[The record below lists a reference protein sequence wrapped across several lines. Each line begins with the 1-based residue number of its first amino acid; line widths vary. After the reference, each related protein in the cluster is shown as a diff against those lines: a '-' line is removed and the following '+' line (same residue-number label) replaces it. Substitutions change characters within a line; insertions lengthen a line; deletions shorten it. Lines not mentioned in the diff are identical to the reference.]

1 MIRCGFVSN
10 SSSCAFIL
18 YGRELAED
26 EVESILNGLI
36 NYYKGHP
43 EEEEA
48 EYYLGKTVEDLLK
61 DPYDTAEGLYSI
73 GIEYFDEE
81 QCGSDVWLMGG
92 SEYVDY
98 FDKMNLNKM
107 KKTYEEGLNTLK
119 EKFGIE
125 LIDKEPSL
133 YGVRADNC

>member
-26 EVESILNGLI
+26 EIKNILNGMI
-36 NYYKGHP
+36 NYYKDPP
-43 EEEEA
+43 EEDDA
-48 EYYLGKTVEDLLK
+48 EWYLDRTVEDLLEE
-61 DPYDTAEGLYSI
+61 PYDTAEGLYSF

-81 QCGSDVWLMGG
+81 QCGNDVWLMGG
-92 SEYVDY
+92 GEYVEY

-107 KKTYEEGLNTLK
+107 KEAYEESLNTLK
-119 EKFGIE
+119 EKFGVE
-125 LIDKEPSL
+125 LSSKEPSL
-133 YGVRADNC
+133 YGVRAE

>member
-18 YGRELAED
+18 YGRELAEE
-26 EVESILNGLI
+26 EVRNILEGLI
-36 NYYKGHP
+36 DYYKDHP
-43 EEEEA
+43 EEDDA
-48 EYYLGKTVEDLLK
+48 EWYLDRTVDDLLEE
-61 DPYDTAEGLYSI
+61 PYDTAEGLYSV

-92 SEYVDY
+92 GEYVEY

-107 KKTYEEGLNTLK
+107 KETYEEGLNTLK

-125 LIDKEPSL
+125 LPDKELSL
-133 YGVRADNC
+133 YGVRAE

>member
-26 EVESILNGLI
+26 EVKSILNGMI
-36 NYYKGHP
+36 NYYKDHP
-43 EEEEA
+43 EEDDA
-48 EYYLGKTVEDLLK
+48 EWYLDRTVEDLLEE
-61 DPYDTAEGLYSI
+61 PYDTAEGLYSI

-81 QCGSDVWLMGG
+81 QCGSDVWLLGG
-92 SEYVDY
+92 GEYVEY

-107 KKTYEEGLNTLK
+107 KEAYEEGLNTLK
-119 EKFGIE
+119 EKFGVE
-125 LIDKEPSL
+125 LSGKEPSL
-133 YGVRADNC
+133 YGVRVE